1 MQNYFQPWRRHMLM
15 WGVAALCIATS
26 TVAATPQQYQLYLV
40 RHAEKQQVSSTESD
54 PVLSECG
61 LAQAK
66 ALATLLQQ
74 VQLPRLYHSPYQRSR
89 QTASAL
95 LQTNRQLQQY
105 QATATAALAQQ
116 LLQQQQSALV
126 VGHSNTIPALV
137 SLLTAREV
145 PAMHEQQYGLIYQL
159 SFSGQQLLTVQ
170 LLQLPAPAACQSAAH
185 ERRAV
190 NVRFSAATGITLRH
204 GWYAGKNQIT
214 AL

>member
-1 MQNYFQPWRRHMLM
+1 MPEHCVQTSDAPVGKKGLSNAEFFSAMAPLQAVVGSRRFIYRDQRS
-15 WGVAALCIATS
+15 GCTAAVS
-26 TVAATPQQYQLYLV
+26 TVPTYLV
-40 RHAEKQQVSSTESD
+40 RHAEKQQVSRTESD

-74 VQLPRLYHSPYQRSR
+74 VQLPRLYHSPYQRSQ

-95 LQTNRQLQQY
+95 LQQGRQLQQY
-105 QATATAALAQQ
+105 QAAEVATLAQQ

-159 SFSGQQLLTVQ
+159 NFSGRQLLTLQ
-170 LLQLPAPAACQSAAH
+170 LLQLPSAEVCRKTAP
-185 ERRAV
+185 
-190 NVRFSAATGITLRH
+190 
-204 GWYAGKNQIT
+204 
-214 AL
+214 

>member
-1 MQNYFQPWRRHMLM
+1 MQNFFQPWHHYRLL
-15 WGVAALCIATS
+15 WAAAAFSIATS
-26 TVAATPQQYQLYLV
+26 AVAAQQQSALYQLYLV
-40 RHAEKQQVSSTESD
+40 RHAEKQQVSRTESD

-74 VQLPRLYHSPYQRSR
+74 VQLPRLYHSPYQRSQ

-95 LQTNRQLQQY
+95 LQQGRQLQQY
-105 QATATAALAQQ
+105 QAAEVATLAQQ

-159 SFSGQQLLTVQ
+159 NFSGRQLLTLQ
-170 LLQLPAPAACQSAAH
+170 LLQLPPAEVCRKTAP
-185 ERRAV
+185 
-190 NVRFSAATGITLRH
+190 
-204 GWYAGKNQIT
+204 
-214 AL
+214 